1 MQAKK
6 LNDKMLQYIL
16 AKCGCEMLMGNEAD
30 ALKDH
35 ILALEAELE
44 ELQRIQKYAQSVV
57 DDVIREHVGSTIK
70 MREPDGSPC
79 WGGRSCLLHL
89 IDLCAAFREANPKET
104 CHE

>member
-16 AKCGCEMLMGNEAD
+16 AKCGCEMLTGSEAV

-35 ILALEAELE
+35 ILALEAELGKWPKCRHGSN
-44 ELQRIQKYAQSVV
+44 LWLFAVGHVKPYSV
-57 DDVIREHVGSTIK
+57 STLRNCCSSGASSDTANAAI
-70 MREPDGSPC
+70 
-79 WGGRSCLLHL
+79 
-89 IDLCAAFREANPKET
+89 AAFREANPKET